1 VFSIGTDCLYNME
14 DSTAQSFGRGGVI
27 FGVNVS
33 QVRLTQQINETHVH
47 YGRKGKLFL
56 LYFETATDQ
65 HFAIF
70 FLSLQIFFFV
80 AVI

>member
-1 VFSIGTDCLYNME
+1 ME
-14 DSTAQSFGRGGVI
+14 DSAAQSFGGGKGGI

-33 QVRLTQQINETHVH
+33 QVRLTQQMNETHVH

-56 LYFETATDQ
+56 LGTVYFETATYQ

-70 FLSLQIFFFV
+70 FSPSKYFFW
-80 AVI
+80 